1 MRYEKYSDKNRGVF
15 ELLKLQDTS
24 MWDIFE
30 KMIDGEEK
38 QIVFLDKDEK
48 VVTTYILPQ
57 TLDQLKEDKEIFSK
71 TFAEKLSHN

>member
-1 MRYEKYSDKNRGVF
+1 M
-15 ELLKLQDTS
+15 LKLQDTS

-71 TFAEKLSHN
+71 TFAEKLSQN

>member
-1 MRYEKYSDKNRGVF
+1 MKNIQIKTEEFF

-71 TFAEKLSHN
+71 TFAEKLSQN

>member
-1 MRYEKYSDKNRGVF
+1 M
-15 ELLKLQDTS
+15 LKLQDTS

>member
-1 MRYEKYSDKNRGVF
+1 MKNIQIKTEEFF